1 MNTKLAL
8 IFLLVSISDL
18 SHALYGAR
26 PVSKSYDYSSVVTLH
41 LNDPNNSEYDFF
53 CSGVLVATDTVLTT
67 GHCIEVMG
75 NEVYEQWS
83 FFTYNPENMKV
94 KAKGVSYEVSDVIL
108 APGYTESFGFEGEDL
123 ALIRLKKPLKSM
135 KPFKIAPK
143 NVLKAGTPVT
153 MVAKGMIADTKIT
166 AQKIY
171 GQNTVI
177 FTDGTK
183 SGVCSGDS
191 GGALL
196 VKVGNEEMLAGILS
210 AQTEGCERRTGVS
223 VFPRILK

>member
-8 IFLLVSISDL
+8 IFSLVFISDL

-41 LNDPNNSEYDFF
+41 LNDPDNSEIDFF
-53 CSGVLVATDTVLTT
+53 CSGVLVAPDKVLTT

-83 FFTYNPENMKV
+83 FFTYNPENIKV
-94 KAKGVSYEVSDVIL
+94 KVKGVRYEVADVIL
-108 APGYTESFGFEGEDL
+108 APSYTEAAGFEGEDL
-123 ALIRLKKPLKSM
+123 AVIRLKKTLTDI

-143 NVLKAGTPVT
+143 SILKAGTPVT
-153 MVAKGMIADTKIT
+153 MVARGKMAETKVT
-166 AQKIY
+166 AQRSY
-171 GQNTVI
+171 DGNTVI
-177 FTDGTK
+177 FSDGSK

-196 VKVGNEEMLAGILS
+196 VKVGNEQMLAGILS
-210 AQTEGCERRTGVS
+210 PQYEGCERRTSVS
-223 VFPRILK
+223 VFPRIF